1 MSNRRVL
8 LIALVVVGVAIGIY
22 LLAFVLFNSGE
33 EVPGDGRG
41 TPTTVEST
49 P

>member
-8 LIALVVVGVAIGIY
+8 LIALAVVAVAIGVY

-33 EVPGDGRG
+33 EVPGKGRG
-41 TPTTVEST
+41 TTTTVEST